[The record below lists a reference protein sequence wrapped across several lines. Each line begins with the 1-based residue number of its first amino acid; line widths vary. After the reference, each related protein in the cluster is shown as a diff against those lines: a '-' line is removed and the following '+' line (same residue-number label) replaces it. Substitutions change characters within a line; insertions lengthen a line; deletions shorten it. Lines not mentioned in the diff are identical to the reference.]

1 MSLDPRKRKKF
12 LGPADKPWNQAYADS
27 AITAG
32 QVVRITGTTSG
43 GAYFTVAPA
52 IADGVQSGLL
62 AVAAT
67 SANSGDRVWF
77 QEATTVPFDT
87 SAGAAGDDVYLS
99 DTVAGTLTLSSTIE
113 PVGWVSEAA
122 VAGRV
127 LVVPAAQSSGGGG
140 VSPTL
145 WDPDIFTSTNAK
157 SDAYTGTSL
166 DAKWE
171 EWDPGSVQTVSVQDG
186 YVRLSTSS
194 SSGTYETAGIIQ
206 AAPSDNYFSVTAR
219 VRAFG
224 DMVDNYSFWGL
235 IVAENLAASGG
246 NPSTAQLH
254 FLGGAEFN
262 GPVMGA
268 WRWQNY
274 GTYGQAFLQV
284 GHSVE
289 DLLVRVFVD
298 RIGAKY
304 TMLISKRGEPYT
316 WRAVHE
322 HAIGVPNLL
331 SLDSIG
337 LAVNSNQGGVVGVT
351 CSSFVVETHSDAS
364 TASMQIGHGAV
375 PS

>member
-1 MSLDPRKRKKF
+1 
-12 LGPADKPWNQAYADS
+12 
-27 AITAG
+27 
-32 QVVRITGTTSG
+32 
-43 GAYFTVAPA
+43 
-52 IADGVQSGLL
+52 
-62 AVAAT
+62 
-67 SANSGDRVWF
+67 
-77 QEATTVPFDT
+77 
-87 SAGAAGDDVYLS
+87 VYLS

-127 LVVPAAQSSGGGG
+127 LVVPAAQSSGAGGG
-140 VSPTL
+140 VNPTL
-145 WDPDIFTSTNAK
+145 WDPDVFTSTHAK

-171 EWDPGSVQTVSVQDG
+171 EWDPGGVQTVTVQDG
-186 YVRLSTSS
+186 YVRLSTSAS
-194 SSGTYETAGIIQ
+194 AGTYETAGIIQ
-206 AAPSDNYFSVTAR
+206 PAPTEDYFSVTAR

-246 NPSTAQLH
+246 APSTGQIH
-254 FLGGAEFN
+254 FLGGAEF
-262 GPVMGA
+262 GAPVMGA
-268 WRWQNY
+268 WRWTNY
-274 GTYGQAFLQV
+274 TTYGQSYFQV

-289 DLLVRVFVD
+289 DLLIRVFVD
-298 RIGAKY
+298 RVGAGY

-322 HAIGVPNLL
+322 HGIGIPNLTA
-331 SLDSIG
+331 LDSIG